1 MKDINEQY
9 KAQYREIKKRY
20 RKRKIIISA
29 ITGTIAISLLTY
41 TYLSYKHIIEY
52 DDFNIIMCGLF
63 GIGSAIIAVR
73 TPFHQTHNEYIEL
86 RDLNSAYTHERFR
99 NRNG

>member
-9 KAQYREIKKRY
+9 RAQYKEIIKRY
-20 RKRKIIISA
+20 RKRKIITS
-29 ITGTIAISLLTY
+29 TIAGIIAIGLLTY
-41 TYLSYKHIIEY
+41 AYLSYKHIIEY
-52 DDFNIIMCGLF
+52 DDYKIIMYGLF
-63 GIGSAIIAVR
+63 GIGSAIIAIR